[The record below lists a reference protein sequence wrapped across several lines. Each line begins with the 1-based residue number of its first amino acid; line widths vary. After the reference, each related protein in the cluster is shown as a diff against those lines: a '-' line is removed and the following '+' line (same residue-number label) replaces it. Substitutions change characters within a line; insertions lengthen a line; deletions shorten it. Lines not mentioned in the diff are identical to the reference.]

1 MTSRRLAYV
10 LRSFPRL
17 SETFIAGEMAELL
30 RRGIDVQILSLE
42 PPADEPRHEIVV
54 DAGLVERTVYE
65 PELFRKVLRDFQPDL
80 LHAHFAKSA
89 TACAR
94 DLADELGL
102 PFTFT
107 AHRYD
112 IYAKP
117 PPDFAA
123 RAVAAAAVVTVS
135 DANASYIVQEFGVP
149 PGHITVI
156 PCGVDTERFRPDGP
170 RPAPPEIVCV
180 ARLKPFKNQ
189 RLLLDACALL
199 QSRGVEFRCVL
210 VGEGPCRE
218 ELEAQRRRLA
228 LERTVEL
235 VGPAVASEVLRWWQ
249 RAAIAVL
256 PSESE
261 GMPVCLME
269 AAACAVPAVATAVGG
284 TPELVVD
291 GVTGLVVPPGNTH
304 ALAAALERLLGD
316 PGLAR
321 RLGDAARRR
330 AEQRFSVIR
339 QVDALLSIWED
350 VLSRGRAA

>member
-1 MTSRRLAYV
+1 MTPSRVAYV

-17 SETFIAGEMAELL
+17 SETFIAGEIAELL

-42 PPADEPRHEIVV
+42 PPADEPRHEIVA
-54 DAGLVERTVYE
+54 DAGLVERTVYD
-65 PELFRKVLRDFQPDL
+65 PERFRSVLRAFRPDL

-94 DLADELGL
+94 RLGGELGL

-117 PPDFAA
+117 PPDFAV
-123 RAVAAAAVVTVS
+123 RAAAAAAVVTVS
-135 DANASYIVQEFGVP
+135 RANASYIAQTFGVP
-149 PGHITVI
+149 ADRIKVI

-189 RLLLDACALL
+189 QLLLNACARLR
-199 QSRGVEFRCVL
+199 SNGAEFRCVL
-210 VGEGPCRE
+210 VGDGPCRG
-218 ELEAQRRRLA
+218 ELDAQRRRLG
-228 LERTVEL
+228 LEGTVEL
-235 VGPAVASEVLRWWQ
+235 AGPAVASQVLRWWQ

-291 GVTGLVVPPGNTH
+291 GLTGLVVPPGDAG
-304 ALAAALERLLGD
+304 ALARALERLLRE
-316 PGLAR
+316 PALAR
-321 RLGDAARRR
+321 RMGEAARLR
-330 AEQRFSVIR
+330 AEQRFSVVR
-339 QVDALLSIWED
+339 QIDALLSVWEG
-350 VLSRGRAA
+350 VLSTGRAP